1 MAKYRFSSLNDGDA
15 VTFDPAKDVL
25 FFDNCLLEPG
35 AVTLLS
41 CPSSVV
47 LLADN
52 QRVTLIGITVDQ
64 LGPDNV
70 RFVGY
75 DLKDPSATLAPR
87 TAH

>member
-1 MAKYRFSSLNDGDA
+1 M
-15 VTFDPAKDVL
+15 TFDPAKDVL

-41 CPSSVV
+41 RPASVV

-75 DLKDPSATLAPR
+75 DLIDASTGVTPL

>member
-1 MAKYRFSSLNDGDA
+1 MAKYRFSSFSDGDA

-25 FFDNCLLEPG
+25 FFDNCFVTPG
-35 AVTLLS
+35 AVSLLS
-41 CPSSVV
+41 CPASVV

-52 QRVTLIGITVDQ
+52 QRITLIGTTVDQ

-75 DLKDPSATLAPR
+75 DMKDAAINAPFGR
-87 TAH
+87 H